1 MSLPCPSSIS
11 AHPIKSTNF
20 PEEPKK
26 LTQLEDNLAS
36 AKVELSADDLKSLN
50 EASAI
55 TLGFPNNFFAL
66 PMVQTFVYGG
76 LKDRIKNR
84 V

>member
-11 AHPIKSTNF
+11 ALPIKSTNF

-26 LTQLEDNLAS
+26 LLETAVFRTWREKLH
-36 AKVELSADDLKSLN
+36 
-50 EASAI
+50 I
-55 TLGFPNNFFAL
+55 I
-66 PMVQTFVYGG
+66 G
-76 LKDRIKNR
+76 LCEMA